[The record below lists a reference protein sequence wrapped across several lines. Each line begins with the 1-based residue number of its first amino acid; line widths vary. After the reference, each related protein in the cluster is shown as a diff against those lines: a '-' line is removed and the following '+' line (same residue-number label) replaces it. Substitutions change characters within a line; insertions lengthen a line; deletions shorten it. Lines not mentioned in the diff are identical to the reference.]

1 MSNTPNGA
9 VSPLDILDVVTLL
22 VESKR
27 NGVVPEN
34 GLEEHGSSVC
44 TPQDPVPHGNG
55 RTNVRCFR
63 NDAQTFKDFGQK
75 FVSLPL
81 TAHGLRDLECRAW
94 VADSLR
100 SRSHK
105 SARCGITQILEL
117 AFQDADP
124 DEQEL
129 YSRFRNVAGA
139 AVLLVFH
146 PLSSKVLCQLLRNH
160 NTLSHISTPCSVFR
174 TARKN
179 LSVYYINPPLTS
191 SPTERDARA
200 IDSL

>member
-1 MSNTPNGA
+1 M
-9 VSPLDILDVVTLL
+9 VTLL
-22 VESKR
+22 VESKID
-27 NGVVPEN
+27 GVVPEN

-55 RTNVRCFR
+55 PTSARCFR

-81 TAHGLRDLECRAW
+81 TAHGLRDLECCAW
-94 VADSLR
+94 FADSLR
-100 SRSHK
+100 SRSNK
-105 SARCGITQILEL
+105 SPRCGITQILEL

-129 YSRFRNVAGA
+129 YSRFRNVVG

-146 PLSSKVLCQLLRNH
+146 PLSRKVLCHLLRSRK
-160 NTLSHISTPCSVFR
+160 TPSRIPIPLLSIPDSENEPIRVLHKSLPDFLTDR
-174 TARKN
+174 T
-179 LSVYYINPPLTS
+179 
-191 SPTERDARA
+191 
-200 IDSL
+200 